1 MYSGF
6 GFRAS
11 LGFKVLI
18 SSLQFRRLVDDIR
31 DLVVQASLVS
41 GLPGYLSL

>member
-11 LGFKVLI
+11 LGFKVLK
-18 SSLQFRRLVDDIR
+18 SSLRFRRLVDDIR

-41 GLPGYLSL
+41 GLPGYFSL